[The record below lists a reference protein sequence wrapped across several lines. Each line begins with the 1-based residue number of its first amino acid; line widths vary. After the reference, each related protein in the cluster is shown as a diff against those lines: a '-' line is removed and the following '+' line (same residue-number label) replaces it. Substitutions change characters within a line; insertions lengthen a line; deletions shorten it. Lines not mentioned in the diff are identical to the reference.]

1 MNKLLIYGL
10 LAVIFAALSPGKK
23 QETGG
28 AKVTYTCPMHPQ
40 IVQEG
45 PGSCP
50 ICGMDLV
57 PVSQSGAEQEIM
69 LGERQMA
76 LAGTETAPVSPG
88 SIGNSTFLTGEL
100 ATDQELTRVISSR
113 APGRDRKSTRLN
125 SSH

>member
-10 LAVIFAALSPGKK
+10 LAVIIAACSPGKK

-28 AKVTYTCPMHPQ
+28 SQVTYTCPMHPQ

-76 LAGTETAPVSPG
+76 LAGIETAPVSPG
-88 SIGNSTFLTGEL
+88 SIGNSRSEERRVGKECVSTF
-100 ATDQELTRVISSR
+100 RSR
-113 APGRDRKSTRLN
+113 WSPD
-125 SSH
+125 H